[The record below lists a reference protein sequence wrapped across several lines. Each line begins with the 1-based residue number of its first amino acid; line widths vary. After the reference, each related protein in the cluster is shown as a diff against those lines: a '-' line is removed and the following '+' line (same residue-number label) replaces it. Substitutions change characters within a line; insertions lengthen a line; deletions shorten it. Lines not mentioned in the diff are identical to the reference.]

1 MTAKPPS
8 NRDDPAT
15 RHPYGPRPIGALLP
29 AVTRAAYK
37 TKGATGAR
45 LMADWPDIV
54 GSALA
59 ATTMPRRFS
68 AGTLTINCSGPVA
81 LELQHISGQAKE
93 RINTHLGSVV
103 VKQLRFVHEPVTS
116 PAVTRQPR
124 RSQPE
129 PIAIEGLPDGP
140 LRDALAALGAL
151 LTSE

>member
-1 MTAKPPS
+1 MKKAPPDGNS
-8 NRDDPAT
+8 LPS

-54 GSALA
+54 GPALA

-81 LELQHISGQAKE
+81 LELQHLSGQVKE
-93 RINTHLGSVV
+93 RINTHLGNVM

-116 PAVTRQPR
+116 PATIRQPR

-129 PIAIEGLPDGP
+129 PIAIEGLPAGP